1 MSEINIMHEI
11 EEINDVKII
20 DVKIID
26 KHFERFWNSFRPQII
41 TALKQQ
47 RLQPMKELIRALFRA
62 GVKTAFDHSD
72 CSHD

>member
-11 EEINDVKII
+11 EEIN

-41 TALKQQ
+41 TALKQIHKVPIL
-47 RLQPMKELIRALFRA
+47 RPM
-62 GVKTAFDHSD
+62 
-72 CSHD
+72 

>member
-11 EEINDVKII
+11 EEIN

-62 GVKTAFDHSD
+62 GVKTAFDHIKIID
-72 CSHD
+72 